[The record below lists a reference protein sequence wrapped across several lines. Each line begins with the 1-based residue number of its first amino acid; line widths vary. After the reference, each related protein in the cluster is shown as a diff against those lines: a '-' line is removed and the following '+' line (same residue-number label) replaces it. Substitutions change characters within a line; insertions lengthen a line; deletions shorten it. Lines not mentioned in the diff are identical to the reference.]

1 MKIGALAWTQEAI
14 ASVADFVRNLRGW
27 RALALAFLSG
37 LLSALAFAP
46 FGIVPLLLL
55 SLAVLVFL
63 LDGAQSSVR
72 PIWRSAVLG
81 WAYGFGQ
88 FLAGLYWIAYA
99 FLVEPLQHAW
109 QIPFVALIFPG
120 GLALFIAFGCA
131 LSALFWRK
139 GASRVLGFTAAY
151 GLAEWLRGHILTGFP
166 WNLAGYGWG
175 ASLAVLQSVSL
186 FGVYGL
192 TLLTILFG
200 ASLAL
205 LAQPD
210 RARWIPAAL
219 TFLFVAF
226 WIGGA
231 VRLASH
237 PTDFVPR
244 VRLRLVQPNVA
255 QADKYLPALRVQHWQ
270 ELIDLSRVPH
280 GPEPSH
286 IIWPEAAPPFLLA
299 RVPWALADIAAITPG
314 NVVLM
319 TGAARAVAESDQRIL
334 FRNSFYIF
342 AHRRLI
348 ATYDKFHLVPFG
360 EYVPF
365 PDILSALGIDKLV
378 NQPGSFA
385 SGDRPHT
392 YAVPGAPPVGPLICY
407 EILFPAEVTA
417 AERPGWFVNV
427 TDDAWFGPASSSGP
441 YQHLLVAA
449 VRAIEEGV
457 PVARAANTGISAVI
471 DPFGRIL
478 TELGVNRTGVVD
490 SPLPKALPP
499 TVFARVHHLIF
510 WGLIGLCILAAAAT
524 RMRRV

>member
-1 MKIGALAWTQEAI
+1 MKLGALAWAQEGGAY
-14 ASVADFVRNLRGW
+14 VAATVHNLRGW
-27 RALALAFLSG
+27 RALTLAFLSG

-46 FGIVPLLLL
+46 FGIFPLLLL

-81 WAYGFGQ
+81 WVYGLGQ
-88 FLAGLYWIAYA
+88 FLAGLYWVAYA

-120 GLALFIAFGCA
+120 GLALFIAVCCA
-131 LSALFWRK
+131 LSAVFWRE
-139 GASRVLGFTAAY
+139 GASRIFTFTAAY

-175 ASLAVLQSVSL
+175 GSLAVLQSVSL

-200 ASLAL
+200 GSLAL
-205 LAQPD
+205 LAQRD
-210 RARWIPAAL
+210 RACWIPAAL
-219 TFLFVAF
+219 TALFAAF

-231 VRLASH
+231 LRLKAY
-237 PTDFVPR
+237 PTEFVPG

-270 ELIDLSRVPH
+270 ELVDLSRLHH
-280 GPEPSH
+280 GPKPTH

-299 RVPWALADIAAITPG
+299 RVPWALADVAAITAG

-319 TGAARAVAESDQRIL
+319 TGAVRAAPEPDGSIP

-342 AHRRLI
+342 AHAQLL

-365 PDILSALGIDKLV
+365 PNTLRSLGIDKLV

-385 SGDRPHT
+385 GGDAPHT
-392 YAVPGAPPVGPLICY
+392 YTVPDAPAVGPLICY

-417 AERPGWFVNV
+417 TERPGWFVNV

-441 YQHLLVAA
+441 YQHLLVAR
-449 VRAIEEGV
+449 VRAIEEGI

-471 DPFGRIL
+471 DPHGRML
-478 TELGVNRTGVVD
+478 TQLGIDRTGVVD
-490 SPLPKALPP
+490 SPLPRALPP
-499 TVFARVHHLIF
+499 TVFARLHHLIF
-510 WGLIGLCILAAAAT
+510 WALMGLCILAAAAT